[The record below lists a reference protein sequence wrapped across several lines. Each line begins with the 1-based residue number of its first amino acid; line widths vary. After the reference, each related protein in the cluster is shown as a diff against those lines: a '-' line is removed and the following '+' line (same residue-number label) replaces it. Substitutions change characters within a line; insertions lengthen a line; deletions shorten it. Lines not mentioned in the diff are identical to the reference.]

1 MSRPS
6 RALLEFARDHGL
18 LAEVE
23 YPRPT
28 GSSDL
33 TDIYDGDTVVDITA
47 DGATYTHRA
56 FDLLLGGT
64 ESDPQRRA
72 LADFLDDADDWL
84 NGDTPRAGGAAAI
97 HSRGVPGAGSTQ
109 RDSGRRSAMTPT
121 VEWPTE
127 VSVRLKDVGFCAVLP
142 ADEVGDLFADAH
154 YDTLFIEDGV
164 NYRLA
169 IKPQLPG
176 DAC

>member
-1 MSRPS
+1 MRVPPNGI
-6 RALLEFARDHGL
+6 RA
-18 LAEVE
+18 
-23 YPRPT
+23 T
-28 GSSDL
+28 
-33 TDIYDGDTVVDITA
+33 IGDD
-47 DGATYTHRA
+47 
-56 FDLLLGGT
+56 
-64 ESDPQRRA
+64 
-72 LADFLDDADDWL
+72 
-84 NGDTPRAGGAAAI
+84 
-97 HSRGVPGAGSTQ
+97 
-109 RDSGRRSAMTPT
+109 PT
-121 VEWPTE
+121 VEWPAE